1 MFDVSKYALASSERL
16 LNMFH
21 EGFNVVDLAQPLR
34 SLDIGTDIEDAG
46 KLMKKEGVP
55 VLGIRRSGRI
65 AGYVLPEDLNG
76 DGALTEFREFNPD
89 QLLDDTSN
97 LEELFAPLSEH
108 NFVFIEVVGET
119 VCIVTRDDLEKP
131 PMRMWLFGI
140 ITLVEMNV
148 TWAVEQIYPN
158 GGWKNLI
165 SPARLEKAR
174 ELQFERK
181 RRNQDSTL
189 LSCLQFS
196 DKLNVLTKEQR
207 NRDIMNL
214 RSRADSRK
222 LIKHLESLRNNLAH
236 SQPVIEDNWK
246 VILELSKK
254 IENVVSAPGMRD
266 LVEHVK
272 GETINTE

>member
-76 DGALTEFREFNPD
+76 DGVLTEFREFNPD